1 MQILRYLLQPS
12 VRWVICWL
20 ILLVWAGA
28 TGVAAWTAFN
38 EAGRADGN
46 RGHATIDFGGQW
58 LMGRMIVEGQGRHLY
73 LRNYLR
79 SVARRSYPAG
89 VESPKENKSDA
100 ESLMEWLAGTDDP
113 KTPEAAASLLAPL
126 AANNPLGET
135 AVLTSAQTIW
145 TEERLEH
152 ITAPR
157 IGGALYPPIHALYY
171 APLALLRPP
180 VAYRVMQGLVLALV
194 FFIGWVAQRMTEG
207 RVWWPVASLFVLM
220 FPGFAGCITLG
231 QNGILLL
238 TLVLVGW
245 WQLSSGEWRVASG
258 EKQATSSL
266 ATRHSPLATR
276 EVLAGLCWGLLA
288 FKPVWAAAF
297 FLVPLL
303 TTRWRMAVSMAVA
316 GIVQIAV
323 TLPVVGWDSWRNWLQ
338 VGQEAVQEYKRQENW
353 VVLSRDLL
361 GIPRRWL
368 VTYEDGLAK
377 DVVWRAGNPSTTEDS
392 GAENPWDHPL
402 PAVLGWGLWAA
413 VLAGTLLVVWR
424 CRQQRKELTGLF
436 PAFVL
441 MAAVLTCYHFMYYD
455 FVIAGLPVLLLFA
468 EPRRYLQWRVRAF
481 VPPLVLFLMLTA
493 PALSSLCDPS
503 YHFPP
508 WETFVLLLLWGW
520 CGYCLLKNPVSDASQ
535 KRLPLQRFCEASL
548 TEGASTP
555 KLAEL
560 GADVRG
566 AHERFADQHGTD
578 AGRL

>member
-1 MQILRYLLQPS
+1 MRILRFLLQPR

-20 ILLVWAGA
+20 ILLVWAGV

-38 EAGRADGN
+38 EADRADGN

-58 LMGRMIVEGQGRHLY
+58 LVGRMIVQGQGRHLY

-79 SVARRSYPAG
+79 PVARHSYPAG
-89 VESPKENKSDA
+89 VESPKATKSDA

-113 KTPEAAASLLAPL
+113 KAPEATASLLAPL
-126 AANNPLGET
+126 AANNSLGET
-135 AVLTSAQTIW
+135 VALTSAQTMW

-180 VAYRVMQGLVLALV
+180 VAYRVMQGLVLALA
-194 FFIGWVAQRMTEG
+194 FFAGWVAQRMTEG

-231 QNGILLL
+231 QNGIFLL

-245 WQLSSGEWRVASG
+245 WQLLGRRAEEEKRIKG
-258 EKQATSSL
+258 EKTGMFSF
-266 ATRHSPLATR
+266 SPLFLFSSSSKG

-303 TTRWRMAVSMAVA
+303 TTRWRMAASMAVA
-316 GIVQIAV
+316 GIVQIAL

-338 VGQEAVQEYKRQENW
+338 VGQEAVLQYKLQENW
-353 VVLSRDLL
+353 VVLSRDLF

-377 DVVWRAGNPSTTEDS
+377 DVVWRAGNPSTTGDDS
-392 GAENPWDHPL
+392 AENPWDHPL

-413 VLAGTLLVVWR
+413 VLAGTLFVAWR
-424 CRQQRKELTGLF
+424 RRQRRKELTGLF

-441 MAAVLTCYHFMYYD
+441 MAAVLSCYHFMYYD
-455 FVIAGLPVLLLFA
+455 FVVAGLPVLLLFA
-468 EPRRYLQWRVRAF
+468 EPRRYLQWRFRAL
-481 VPPLVLFLMLTA
+481 VPPLLLFVMLAA

-508 WETFVLLLLWGW
+508 WETFVLIMLWAW

-535 KRLPLQRFCEASL
+535 KLLPLQRFCEASL
-548 TEGASTP
+548 TEDVSTP
-555 KLAEL
+555 
-560 GADVRG
+560 
-566 AHERFADQHGTD
+566 
-578 AGRL
+578 